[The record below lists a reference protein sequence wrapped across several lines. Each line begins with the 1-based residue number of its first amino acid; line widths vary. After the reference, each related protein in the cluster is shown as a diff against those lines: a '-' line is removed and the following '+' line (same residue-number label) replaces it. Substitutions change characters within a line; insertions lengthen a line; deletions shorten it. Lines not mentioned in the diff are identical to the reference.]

1 MKTRLIG
8 ALLLMLLGLGA
19 TYGIWLLLP
28 WLLKREQTVTS
39 DAAQIKGHLRLALD
53 SWIGYFPL
61 RSPEMKSAMHRA
73 GWLLAWEDDK
83 ADYRSRMER
92 LEKGELDFAV
102 ATVDSYLLNGEPSA
116 YPAVIIAVIDES
128 KGGDAILAR
137 KDRVANLDD
146 LKGKL
151 DARVAFTP
159 ASPSEHLA
167 KAAADHFNVKEL
179 HPAPGPLR
187 LAVNGSEQAKNAL
200 LSGKADVAVLWEPDV
215 TKALQEKGIVK
226 LLGTEDTERL
236 IVDVLLVRRD
246 FAQKNPDIVKLFLA
260 TYFKTLKKYRQ
271 DEALL
276 LRHIKEE
283 TGLAEEQARIM
294 LKGVGWVSLSGN
306 CEQWFGIA
314 AAGGAGEEGLVAA
327 IESTA
332 DILVNAGDF
341 STSPVPDGNPY
352 RLTNKGF
359 LEELFSSGT
368 AGFTA
373 LGEKASSTGAA
384 AFAPLDTT
392 GWDALKEVGTL
403 KIDPII
409 FQQGTA
415 TLDVLGKQTIDTAM
429 ARLSHYPHFRIVIK
443 GHTGVRGDADENLR
457 LSQERAEAVSR
468 YLQITHSMDAN
479 RVRPLGLGGTKPLV
493 PLHGESQRAYEYRLP
508 RVELVL
514 VREDM

>member
-1 MKTRLIG
+1 MKARLIG

-28 WLLKREQTVTS
+28 KLVDRKQQTTS
-39 DAAQIKGHLRLALD
+39 DAAQTQGKLRIALD

-61 RSPEMKSAMHRA
+61 RSPEMKTALHRA
-73 GWLLAWEDDK
+73 GWLLAWDDDK

-92 LEKGELDFAV
+92 LEKGEIDFAV
-102 ATVDSYLLNGEPSA
+102 ATVDSYLLNGERSA
-116 YPAVIIAVIDES
+116 YPGIIIAVIDES

-137 KDRVANLDD
+137 KDRVASLDD

-151 DARVAFTP
+151 DAKVAFTP

-179 HPAPGPLR
+179 HPPPGPLR
-187 LAVNGSEQAKNAL
+187 LAMNGSEQAKNAL

-215 TKALQEKGIVK
+215 TKALQEKGIIK

-246 FAQKNPDIVKLFLA
+246 FAQKNPDIVKLFLS

-271 DEALL
+271 EEALL

-294 LKGVGWVSLSGN
+294 LKGVGWVSLSDN

-341 STSPVPDGNPY
+341 PASPVPDSNPY

-359 LEELFSSGT
+359 LEELFATS
-368 AGFTA
+368 
-373 LGEKASSTGAA
+373 GEKTSSTGVAT
-384 AFAPLDTT
+384 FAPLDSA

-415 TLDVLGKQTIDTAM
+415 TLDILGKQTIDAAM

-479 RVRPLGLGGTKPLV
+479 RVRPLGLGGTKPLTQQ
-493 PLHGESQRAYEYRLP
+493 PGESLRTYEYRLP

>member
-1 MKTRLIG
+1 MKARLIG
-8 ALLLMLLGLGA
+8 ALLLLLLGFGI
-19 TYGIWLLLP
+19 TYGVWLLLP
-28 WLLKREQTVTS
+28 KLLDRKQQVTS
-39 DAAQIKGHLRLALD
+39 DAAAIQGKIRIALD
-53 SWIGYFPL
+53 NWIGYFPL
-61 RSPEMKSAMHRA
+61 RSPEMKSAMSRS

-102 ATVDSYLLNGEPSA
+102 ATVDSYLLNGERSA
-116 YPAVIIAVIDES
+116 YPAVIVAVIDES

-137 KDRVANLDD
+137 KDRVASLDD

-179 HPAPGPLR
+179 HPPPGPLR

-200 LSGKADVAVLWEPDV
+200 LAGKADVAVLWEPDV

-246 FAQKNPDIVKLFLA
+246 FAQKNPDIVKLFLS

-294 LKGVGWVSLSGN
+294 LKGVGWVSLSDN

-341 STSPVPDGNPY
+341 PASPVPDNNPY

-359 LEELFSSGT
+359 LEELFAAS
-368 AGFTA
+368 
-373 LGEKASSTGAA
+373 GEKASSTEAA
-384 AFAPLDTT
+384 SFAPLDAL

-415 TLDVLGKQTIDTAM
+415 TLDILGKQTIDTAM

-468 YLQITHSMDAN
+468 YLQITHSIDAN

>member
-1 MKTRLIG
+1 MKARLIG
-8 ALLLMLLGLGA
+8 ALLLMLLGMGI
-19 TYGIWLLLP
+19 TYGVWRLLP
-28 WLLKREQTVTS
+28 LLHDRKQQSTS
-39 DAAQIKGHLRLALD
+39 DAAQTQGKLRIALD

-61 RSPEMKSAMHRA
+61 RSPEMKTALHRA
-73 GWLLAWEDDK
+73 GWLLDSEDDK

-92 LEKGELDFAV
+92 LQKGELDFAV
-102 ATVDSYLLNGEPSA
+102 ATVDSYLLNA
-116 YPAVIIAVIDES
+116 KQFDYPAVIVAIIDES

-137 KDRVANLDD
+137 KDRVASLDD

-151 DARVAFTP
+151 DAKIAFTP

-200 LSGKADVAVLWEPDV
+200 LAGKADVAVLWEPDV
-215 TKALQEKGIVK
+215 TKALQDKRIVK

-246 FAQKNPDIVKLFLA
+246 FAQKNPDIVKLFLS

-294 LKGVGWVSLSGN
+294 LKGVEWVSLASN
-306 CEQWFGIA
+306 CEQWFGIT

-341 STSPVPDGNPY
+341 PASPVPDSNPY

-359 LEELFSSGT
+359 LEELFAAS
-368 AGFTA
+368 
-373 LGEKASSTGAA
+373 GEKASSTGAA
-384 AFAPLDTT
+384 TFAPLDTP

-415 TLDVLGKQTIDTAM
+415 TLDILGKQTIDVAIT
-429 ARLSHYPHFRIVIK
+429 RLSHYPHFRIVIK

-468 YLQITHSMDAN
+468 YLQITHSIDAN

-493 PLHGESQRAYEYRLP
+493 PLHGESQRTYEYRLP

-514 VREDM
+514 VREDV

>member
-1 MKTRLIG
+1 MKARLIG
-8 ALLLMLLGLGA
+8 ALLLLLLGLGV

-28 WLLKREQTVTS
+28 KLLDRKQQTTS
-39 DAAQIKGHLRLALD
+39 DAAQTQGKLRIALD
-53 SWIGYFPL
+53 NWIGYFPL

-83 ADYRSRMER
+83 ADYRRRMER

-102 ATVDSYLLNGEPSA
+102 ATVDSYLLNAERFA
-116 YPAVIIAVIDES
+116 YPAVIVAVLDES

-137 KDRVANLDD
+137 KDRVASLDD

-151 DARVAFTP
+151 DAKVAFTP

-179 HPAPGPLR
+179 HPASGPLR

-246 FAQKNPDIVKLFLA
+246 FAQKNPDIVKLFLS
-260 TYFKTLKKYRQ
+260 TYFKVLKKYRQ
-271 DEALL
+271 EEGLFI
-276 LRHIKEE
+276 RHIKEE
-283 TGLAEEQARIM
+283 TGLAEEPVRIM
-294 LKGVGWVSLSGN
+294 LKGVDWLSLADN

-327 IESTA
+327 IESA
-332 DILVNAGDF
+332 AEILVNAGDF
-341 STSPVPDGNPY
+341 TASPVPDGNPY

-359 LEELFSSGT
+359 LEELFAAS
-368 AGFTA
+368 
-373 LGEKASSTGAA
+373 GEKASSAGAT
-384 AFAPLDTT
+384 AFAPLDNA

-479 RVRPLGLGGTKPLV
+479 RVRPLGLGGTKPLAQQ
-493 PLHGESQRAYEYRLP
+493 PGESLRTYEYRLP